1 MYDFHKDIYRWRELF
16 PLDMVSKEKIEP
28 KIFKDAL
35 KIIQSGQL
43 TITNQTNEVFGKK
56 YIAEVT
62 NESAKPSQKETN
74 ENIPNVISIDTVKA
88 EEYVNTAT
96 DFLQNKVEQAKN
108 PKKHTLEITL
118 DSNNDVHSMNCS
130 CIAVSENSS

>member
-1 MYDFHKDIYRWRELF
+1 MKY
-16 PLDMVSKEKIEP
+16 S
-28 KIFKDAL
+28 
-35 KIIQSGQL
+35 
-43 TITNQTNEVFGKK
+43 KK

-96 DFLQNKVEQAKN
+96 DFTK
-108 PKKHTLEITL
+108 
-118 DSNNDVHSMNCS
+118 
-130 CIAVSENSS
+130 